1 MTNKDAMYDIFE
13 QTDEWN
19 QSSFLKRQDLLEEW
33 ETKFHSYYASVVENE
48 HGIYGIYQ
56 NISDTRER
64 ISQLDTNLQQSISKG
79 SAEIA
84 QTLGKWASDVSSSIS
99 SLSSQVSA
107 YSGGGGGYNPSGA
120 TNNTT
125 NTTTSTNEVTVIWDN
140 GYSMCSMP
148 VKVKKGGTVT
158 PPNYTRTGY
167 KLTGWSGQGNT
178 YSPGKSIKITTGG
191 TFTAMWAATSTAPTI
206 TNNMG
211 NQLTYKKNAN
221 GGLVDYT
228 GFGWLDGTPQ
238 NPEMVL
244 SALQTKHFI
253 NFVDTMDKMYSGV
266 NPAGAGMNSSITIGS
281 IEFQVDSMSSP
292 EDGEKAFNMF
302 VDKFKEIGNQTGI
315 KINSFKNT
323 L

>member
-19 QSSFLKRQDLLEEW
+19 QSSFLKRQDMLEEW
-33 ETKFHSYYASVVENE
+33 ETKFHSYYASVIENE

-64 ISQLDTNLQQSISKG
+64 ISQLDANLQQSISKG

-107 YSGGGGGYNPSGA
+107 YSGGGGGGSYNSSSG
-120 TNNTT
+120 NSGGNSSSSS
-125 NTTTSTNEVTVIWDN
+125 TSQTWSVVFFSDGKKVGEKTARVGSPITISYSVSKS
-140 GYSMCSMP
+140 GY
-148 VKVKKGGTVT
+148 T
-158 PPNYTRTGY
+158 
-167 KLTGWSGQGNT
+167 LTGWTINGKLYGSYTSNVPQCVKADAVWKKGSSGGGGG
-178 YSPGKSIKITTGG
+178 SSFATGG
-191 TFTAMWAATSTAPTI
+191 LADFTGPA
-206 TNNMG
+206 
-211 NQLTYKKNAN
+211 
-221 GGLVDYT
+221 
-228 GFGWLDGTPQ
+228 WLDGTKQ
-238 NPEMVL
+238 HPEMVL
-244 SALQTKHFI
+244 NQLQTKHFI
-253 NFVDTMDKMYSGV
+253 DFVDVMDKMYSNV
-266 NPAGAGMNSSITIGS
+266 NPVGIGGNSAVTIGS